1 MQREPLDLVVIL
13 VGAMAILLTW
23 VWLGLGSLII
33 ISATQNPALLGNITA
48 FLALMAV
55 LTVMVDGTQED
66 AARKWYAE
74 SATGATQLNATTY
87 IYGLMSIPTMG
98 VWLIL
103 LSLSIL
109 SATRDPQALE
119 EAGSLI
125 AALGFMAV
133 PASDMRKNLFRKW
146 RGETTPL
153 APGGN
158 E

>member
-1 MQREPLDLVVIL
+1 MREPQDFVVIL

-33 ISATQNPALLGNITA
+33 VSATQNPALLTNITA

-74 SATGATQLNATTY
+74 SAKKTELNATAY
-87 IYGLMSIPTMG
+87 IYGAIAIPTMG

-103 LSLSIL
+103 LSLSVL

-133 PASDMRKNLFRKW
+133 PASDMRKNLFRIW

-153 APGGN
+153 SPGGT
-158 E
+158 